1 MSSQVHSAHHL
12 MRSTNRVLAWARV
25 ALALHASMYNILR
38 LDTVVNPSM
47 LLTISVVILAWSL
60 LLANMAQ
67 TSRRVQPIL
76 VALDV
81 SLALVVVLSSRWIV
95 GMDGANVFPPASV
108 YWGVAPAL
116 SVAVTFGSWI
126 GLATAAVIG
135 LASIVQTPLSHPH
148 LWSSLFITC
157 LTAWGIGQ
165 LVDAL
170 RKTTAERDR
179 SLAATMALAER
190 DRMNRIVHDGALQ
203 VLSMVEREGRT
214 LGARGQRLAQLARQQ
229 EIQLRTVL
237 QDRNVE
243 VEEPAAKGER
253 RVDIT
258 AMLDAMSTDRVTVSR
273 MAGSITM
280 PLADALEVRAA
291 VAQVLL
297 NSELHAGADAQVWML
312 LEEGD
317 GEFMIS
323 VRDNGVGMSREQV
336 QQAID
341 AGRLGIRESII
352 GRIKEL
358 GGTAEVRSAAGRGVE
373 WELTIPVIAEDGDDD
388 LDAIHWPDLES
399 PRDPAPR
406 DDVVGATTSAETTS
420 HEDEPR

>member
-1 MSSQVHSAHHL
+1 MSTQVHSAHHL
-12 MRSTNRVLAWARV
+12 MRSTQRVLAWGRV
-25 ALALHASMYNILR
+25 ALAVHASAFNILR
-38 LDTVVNPSM
+38 LDTVASPSM
-47 LLTISVVILAWSL
+47 LLAVSVVILGWSL
-60 LLANMAQ
+60 FLANVSE
-67 TSRRVQPIL
+67 TSQRMQPIL
-76 VALDV
+76 LALDI
-81 SLALVVVLSSRWIV
+81 SLALLVVLSSRWIV
-95 GMDGANVFPPASV
+95 GFAGADAFPPASV
-108 YWGVAPAL
+108 YWAVAPPLA
-116 SVAVTFGSWI
+116 VAITFGGWI

-135 LASIVQTPLSHPH
+135 LAGVVQTPLTHMD
-148 LWSSLFITC
+148 LWSSIFITC

-165 LVDAL
+165 LVDTL

-214 LGARGQRLAQLARQQ
+214 MGSRGERLAQLARQQ

-237 QDRNVE
+237 QDRRVE
-243 VEEPAAKGER
+243 VEEPAGKGER

-280 PLADALEVRAA
+280 PLAEALEVRAA

-297 NSELHAGADAQVWML
+297 NSELHAGVDAQVWML

-336 QQAID
+336 QQAVD

-358 GGTAEVRSAAGRGVE
+358 GGTAEVRSAPGRGVE
-373 WELTIPVIAEDGDDD
+373 WELTIPVTAEDGDDD
-388 LDAIHWPDLES
+388 LDTYHWPDLES
-399 PRDPAPR
+399 PRDA
-406 DDVVGATTSAETTS
+406 VGAASTTQTTSD
-420 HEDEPR
+420 ED

>member
-1 MSSQVHSAHHL
+1 MSSQVPSAHHL
-12 MRSTNRVLAWARV
+12 MRSTQRVLAWARV

-38 LDTVVNPSM
+38 LDSVRNPSM
-47 LLTISVVILAWSL
+47 LLGVSVVILAWSL
-60 LLANMAQ
+60 LLANM
-67 TSRRVQPIL
+67 TEVSRRLQPVL
-76 VALDV
+76 LALDV
-81 SLALVVVLSSRWIV
+81 SLALVVVLGSRWIV
-95 GMDGANVFPPASV
+95 GTEGAEAFPPASV
-108 YWGVAPAL
+108 YWAVSAAL
-116 SVAVTFGSWI
+116 AVAVTFGGWI

-135 LASIVQTPLSHPH
+135 LGSVVQTPLAHPQ

-165 LVDAL
+165 LVDTL

-214 LGARGQRLAQLARQQ
+214 LGSRGQRLALLARQQ

-237 QDRNVE
+237 QDRTVE
-243 VEEPAAKGER
+243 VEEPASKGER
-253 RVDIT
+253 RVDVT

-273 MAGSITM
+273 MADSITM

-297 NSELHAGADAQVWML
+297 NSELHAGPEAQVWML
-312 LEEGD
+312 LEQGD
-317 GEFMIS
+317 GEFIIS

-336 QQAID
+336 RQAVD

-352 GRIKEL
+352 GRVKEL
-358 GGTAEVRSAAGRGVE
+358 GGTAEVRSEPGRGVE
-373 WELTIPVIAEDGDDD
+373 WELTIPVAPDEGDQDP
-388 LDAIHWPDLES
+388 DALHWPDLE
-399 PRDPAPR
+399 PPPDP
-406 DDVVGATTSAETTS
+406 VGAATTTTETTNTK
-420 HEDEPR
+420 DGTR